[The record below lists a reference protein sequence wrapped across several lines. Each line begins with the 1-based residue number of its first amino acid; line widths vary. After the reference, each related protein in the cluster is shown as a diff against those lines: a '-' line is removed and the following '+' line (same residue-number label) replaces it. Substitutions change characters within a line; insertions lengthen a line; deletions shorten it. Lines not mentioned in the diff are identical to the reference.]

1 MPKYFEKRQ
10 PKHSLSG
17 INFLKSVSLHADSVK
32 PRVYQFNQRS
42 RENKSKKP
50 LIATFLMLIT
60 TFLSLLLIFCKY
72 FSLNLFSNL
81 PRQKIISQTT
91 NSAELMELPMD
102 QNPQKSLPPCFQDGQ
117 SLYQRQ
123 TPNNKFGMY
132 MVVDSA
138 TLSMEKQITEIANLI
153 NSNGGDWGYV
163 LYPLWIN
170 NLEEKEWETFF
181 NLAKENHLIPIIQ
194 LHPYQYDQDY
204 LFSQL
209 AKTASF
215 LNSFS
220 WPSSCWIVTVFNE
233 TNAKDF
239 WGENI
244 DPEGYARV
252 LAKAME
258 IFKEENENFF
268 ILNSGFNSS
277 SRSGPR
283 YLDEEEYLIRMDE
296 AVPGIFEKL
305 DGWASHPYPQP
316 EFSGDFHNPPSWYE
330 TRDQISAYKWEMDLL
345 KNYFGVENLPVF
357 LTETGWAHKEGEQ
370 PKWQYKSAAITAQYF
385 DDVFQ
390 NVWLPDKRVVAIIP
404 FIFNHASFSNFNWMT
419 IEGYCYPQC
428 DVVKKI
434 EKVAGSPI

>member
-1 MPKYFEKRQ
+1 MPKYYQKRQ
-10 PKHSLSG
+10 SKKGHIGINISESLS
-17 INFLKSVSLHADSVK
+17 FRKKKSEIAGQTKFKKSLFVTI
-32 PRVYQFNQRS
+32 PVV
-42 RENKSKKP
+42 
-50 LIATFLMLIT
+50 ILIT
-60 TFLSLLLIFCKY
+60 LFSFLLIYNKYSLWSLLTNPTNKEIL
-72 FSLNLFSNL
+72 
-81 PRQKIISQTT
+81 SQTT
-91 NSAELMELPMD
+91 DSAEFSKVPVD
-102 QNPQKSLPPCFQDGQ
+102 QKPENDLPPCFQDGQ
-117 SLYQRQ
+117 SIYQRK

-132 MVVDSA
+132 MVVNSA

-163 LYPLWIN
+163 LYSLWIN
-170 NLEEKEWETFF
+170 NLDEKEWETFF
-181 NLAKENHLIPIIQ
+181 DLVGKNHLIPIIQ
-194 LHPYQYDQDY
+194 LYPYQFDEEY

-209 AKTASF
+209 TKTASF

-220 WPSSCWIVTVFNE
+220 WPSSCRIVTVFNE
-233 TNAKDF
+233 TNARDF

-252 LAKAME
+252 LAKAIE
-258 IFKEENENFF
+258 IFKKENENFF
-268 ILNSGFNSS
+268 ILNGGFNSS

-296 AVPGIFEKL
+296 AVPSIFEKL

-330 TRDQISAYKWEMDLL
+330 TRDQISAYEWEFSLL
-345 KNYFGVENLPVF
+345 KKYFGVENLPIF

-370 PKWQYKSAAITAQYF
+370 PKWQYKKAVLTAQYF
-385 DDVFQ
+385 DDVLR
-390 NVWLPDKRVVAIIP
+390 NIWLPDKRVVAITP

-434 EKVAGSPI
+434 EKVAGSSI